1 MGRREIEM
9 GGGAEES
16 ALSVH
21 PFPVPLCALLHSIR
35 QAPGSC
41 AGLCVAPQGGPC
53 LGLANSMSGAMGDL
67 EL

>member
-9 GGGAEES
+9 GGDAEGS
-16 ALSVH
+16 ALSIQFLSSRDV
-21 PFPVPLCALLHSIR
+21 LHSIR
-35 QAPGSC
+35 QAPEGC

-53 LGLANSMSGAMGDL
+53 LGPANSMSGADL